1 MLKWIEMIL
10 KIYLEKISEGF
21 EVYSLWLDQVSMHIK
36 DTLIDEIAKY
46 DTILIKDELREKYIS
61 FCDKK
66 KMKIK

>member
-46 DTILIKDELREKYIS
+46 DTILIKDELRKKYIS

-66 KMKIK
+66 R

>member
-46 DTILIKDELREKYIS
+46 DTILIKDELRKKYIS

>member
-1 MLKWIEMIL
+1 MIL

-21 EVYSLWLDQVSMHIK
+21 EVYSLWIDQVSMHIK
-36 DTLIDEIAKY
+36 DILIDAIAKY
-46 DTILIKDELREKYIS
+46 DTILIKDELRQKYIS